1 MRFKSRS
8 NGKIY
13 VEMIDSVTQELQQD
27 NKSSMGLV
35 SNQIENCIDIIQEE
49 AHTLARNRAESA
61 DNVSH
66 QSLQAMR

>member
-1 MRFKSRS
+1 
-8 NGKIY
+8 
-13 VEMIDSVTQELQQD
+13 MIDSVTQELQHENNN

-35 SNQIENCIDIIQEE
+35 SNQIENCIDLIQEE

-61 DNVSH
+61 DTASH